1 MTNVLTVW
9 WGGQIVG
16 SLSVDRHG
24 DTAFAYAEEWLSK
37 PSPRTISIPYVKRR
51 ARELAEA
58 ANEAADRTVESF
70 DLGNESAEI
79 MKRFSTLVNTRASQL
94 SEICR

>member
-1 MTNVLTVW
+1 MK
-9 WGGQIVG
+9 IA
-16 SLSVDRHG
+16 RHATLG
-24 DTAFAYAEEWLSK
+24 ELRPADWRRFAEETGL
-37 PSPRTISIPYVKRR
+37 TEPYVKRR

-70 DLGNESAEI
+70 DLGYESAEV
-79 MKRFSTLVNTRASQL
+79 MKWFSTLVNKRASQL